1 MRPHAG
7 QESGAAALFTAT
19 RCEETLFTRPAG
31 EWCPFTAPVH
41 SGTPFS
47 CEDTPAGEWCRCKRR
62 RPGSGW
68 RRRRDLGESRRI
80 SAKLGG
86 SRRSSGQARPDLGD
100 TSAISR
106 LHLGSISANLPHP
119 RRRAAPATFSS
130 SLAPTRGRRDCAEIA
145 PRLRRDCAEIA
156 TGIAG
161 RSRLPTPPGCE
172 QEHGLDE
179 ALRSAEAIGRVYAFC
194 ARHFVSSLGFA
205 ARRGRAMVSLFFGT
219 RYFFLLGAAP
229 RRGLCQRR
237 RPCRRR
243 SR

>member
-145 PRLRRDCAEIA
+145 PRLPP
-156 TGIAG
+156 
-161 RSRLPTPPGCE
+161 RLPDVLASQLP
-172 QEHGLDE
+172 L
-179 ALRSAEAIGRVYAFC
+179 AVSRSTAWTRRC
-194 ARHFVSSLGFA
+194 AAQKPSAGSMPFA
-205 ARRGRAMVSLFFGT
+205 RDIS
-219 RYFFLLGAAP
+219 FLL
-229 RRGLCQRR
+229 
-237 RPCRRR
+237 
-243 SR
+243 